1 MLALLKLKVRLMKD
15 NVILYMIMIGMS
27 LFMAG
32 VFGNTMGGSYVA
44 TLAVVDLDQSIESS
58 EIITGLSSVYGFNVK
73 LMSYEDALLEVENR
87 NVISAVVL
95 NAAFNQIEK
104 GIEIIQIRETV
115 ESFQLS
121 RILESEVER
130 INNIVSLSDRI
141 LNVAET
147 NDVNVELNALRSA
160 VRSTYLDH
168 WDNKRPMTVI
178 KKIHDASTGLSS
190 GLGVHYTVGM
200 TIFFVTYSIMFT
212 VGDILE
218 DKRIHTLDRMLV
230 SPATRREMLA
240 ANLFTGMLIGVIQ
253 LMVMVLSG
261 QFLFGISWGGHI
273 GLVLGIGT
281 LYIGVMTTMSLFIVS
296 LVKTMAQLGSLSP
309 IILTGMGMLGGC
321 MWPLEIIT
329 SKPLL
334 MLANLTPHKWTI
346 SAIEGAVIYGRID
359 QNTWLSVGVLAVM
372 AIIYLILGERMMYFK
387 SLKQN

>member
-1 MLALLKLKVRLMKD
+1 MWALLKLKVRLMKD
-15 NVILYMIMIGMS
+15 NMVLYLIMIGMS

-32 VFGNTMGGSYVA
+32 VFGNSMGGSYVA
-44 TLAVVDLDQSIESS
+44 TLALVDLDQSIESS
-58 EIITGLSSVYGFNVK
+58 EIITNLTSEYGFNVE
-73 LMSYEDALLEVENR
+73 LMSYEEALIEVENR
-87 NVISAVVL
+87 NVISLVLL
-95 NAAFNQIEK
+95 NAGFNEMEN

-121 RILESEVER
+121 RILQAEVER
-130 INNIVSLSDRI
+130 LNNIVTLSDRI
-141 LNVAET
+141 IEVADT
-147 NDVNVELNALRSA
+147 NDIRIEPNALRSA
-160 VRSTYLDH
+160 VRSTYLEH
-168 WDNKRPMTVI
+168 WDNKKPITLIR
-178 KKIHDASTGLSS
+178 KIQNASS
-190 GLGVHYTVGM
+190 GLSAGLGIHYTVGM
-200 TIFFVTYSIMFT
+200 TLFFVTYSIMFT

-230 SPATRREMLA
+230 SPATRRHMLS
-240 ANLFTGMLIGVIQ
+240 ANLFTGMLIGVFQ
-253 LMVMVLSG
+253 LVVMVLSG
-261 QFLFGISWGGHI
+261 QFLFGISWGEHV

-334 MLANLTPHKWTI
+334 MLANITPHKWAI

-359 QNTWLSVGVLAVM
+359 QNTWLSVGVLASM
-372 AIIYLILGERMMYFK
+372 GIAYLILGERMMYFK

>member
-1 MLALLKLKVRLMKD
+1 MWALLKLKVRLMKD
-15 NVILYMIMIGMS
+15 NMVLYLIMIGMS

-32 VFGNTMGGSYVA
+32 VFGNSMGGSYVA
-44 TLAVVDLDQSIESS
+44 TLALVDLDQSIESS
-58 EIITGLSSVYGFNVK
+58 EIITNLTSEYGFNVE
-73 LMSYEDALLEVENR
+73 LMSYEEALIEVENR
-87 NVISAVVL
+87 NVISLVLL
-95 NAAFNQIEK
+95 NAGFNEMEN

-121 RILESEVER
+121 RILQAEVER
-130 INNIVSLSDRI
+130 LNNIVTLSDRI
-141 LNVAET
+141 IEVSDA
-147 NDVNVELNALRSA
+147 NDIRIEPNALRSA
-160 VRSTYLDH
+160 VRSTYLEH
-168 WDNKRPMTVI
+168 WDNKKPITLIR
-178 KKIHDASTGLSS
+178 KIQNASS
-190 GLGVHYTVGM
+190 GLSAGLGIHYTVGM
-200 TIFFVTYSIMFT
+200 TLFFVTYSIMFT

-230 SPATRREMLA
+230 SPATRRHMLS
-240 ANLFTGMLIGVIQ
+240 ANLFTGMLIGVVQ
-253 LMVMVLSG
+253 LVVMVLSG
-261 QFLFGISWGGHI
+261 QFLFGISWGEHL

-334 MLANLTPHKWTI
+334 MLANITPHKWAI

-359 QNTWLSVGVLAVM
+359 QNTWLSVGVLAFM
-372 AIIYLILGERMMYFK
+372 GIAYLILGERMMYFK